1 MSTAILAT
9 GISNPTYT
17 SGPAIDI
24 AETPYYNIRNLAN
37 LAFWGRADGALDDIG
52 GGFKASL
59 PDKRT
64 GSTRAFRQPTGQ
76 TSVIAKSATPGFL
89 RNRATLLFDANTDG
103 KMDLSENIMPTTGN
117 WAIYMALHLNTGGY
131 NRLLGNASSSNLA
144 INQLNNEMRLSI
156 TASSPSPN
164 VTAVVAS
171 GLQSRD
177 MLVGFFR
184 RPASSSSKLAIRYKF
199 AGQAW
204 QDVEAANFCTV
215 DGLVGGTP
223 RSITNTLTLGAYTT
237 PVASY
242 AFNGRLAQLLL
253 FTGDVGSGSGSVR
266 EKVEEYLTN
275 YHGMA

>member
-76 TSVIAKSATPGFL
+76 TAVIAKSTTPGFM

-103 KMDLSENIMPTTGN
+103 RMDLSDNIMPTTGN
-117 WAIYMALHLNTGGY
+117 WAIYMALHMNSGGY
-131 NRLLGNASSSNLA
+131 NRLFGNASASNLA
-144 INQLNNEMRLSI
+144 INQVNNEMRFSI
-156 TASSPSPN
+156 TSSSPSPN
-164 VTAVVAS
+164 VTATVPS

-177 MLVGFFR
+177 VIFGFFR
-184 RPASSSSKLAIRYKF
+184 RPSSTSTKLAIRYKF

-204 QDVEAANFCTV
+204 QDVEAANFCTT

-223 RSITNTLTLGAYTT
+223 RTITNTLSLGAYTT
-237 PVASY
+237 PAASY
-242 AFNGRLAQLLL
+242 AFNGRLAQILV
-253 FTGDVGSGSGSVR
+253 FNADVGSGPGSVR
-266 EKVEEYLTN
+266 EKVEEYLVN
-275 YHGMA
+275 YHGMS